1 MADWLLLLLALAAS
15 TILTGAVRSYAV
27 KRSLIDIPNARSSH
41 HTPTPRGGGL
51 GLVAVF
57 LLMMFGLFWFNRVP
71 DDLFIALAGS
81 GLLIAGIGYWD
92 DHRHIPAQWRILVHL
107 LAAVWV
113 VAWLGGIGSVPFG
126 SLWLPLGWIG
136 DVLTVFFLVW
146 LLNLFNFMDG
156 IDGIAASEAVFA
168 ASSAAGLLLLVDPG
182 RAPAALWLLLLAAAV
197 LGFLLWNW
205 PPARIF
211 MGDVGSGF
219 LGMMLGLLALYTSD
233 ERGLNLWVWLI
244 LLGLFIVDATWTLL
258 RRVAAGE
265 RWHEAHCSHA
275 YQRLAR
281 RWQSHKNVTLA
292 AWSVNLLWLL
302 PLALLAAKRPQ
313 IGVFC
318 LVVAYLPL
326 LFLAYRMGAG
336 RAER

>member
-1 MADWLLLLLALAAS
+1 MADWLLLILVLAAS
-15 TILTGAVRSYAV
+15 TILTGAVRGYAV

-41 HTPTPRGGGL
+41 RTPTPRGGGL
-51 GLVAVF
+51 GLAAAF
-57 LLMMFGLFWFNRVP
+57 LLAMLGLFYSDRVP
-71 DDLFIALAGS
+71 ADLFIALSGS

-92 DHRHIPAQWRILVHL
+92 DHGHIPAQWRILVHL
-107 LAAVWV
+107 VAAVWAV
-113 VAWLGGIGSVPFG
+113 TWLGGIGPVPFG

-136 DVLTVFFLVW
+136 DVMAVFFLVW

-168 ASSAAGLLLLVDPG
+168 ASSAAGLLLLTTPDQ
-182 RAPAALWLLLLAAAV
+182 APAVSWLALLAAAA

-219 LGMMLGLLALYTSD
+219 LGMMLGLFALYTSTQA
-233 ERGLNLWVWLI
+233 RLNIWVWLI

-258 RRVAAGE
+258 RRMSAGE

-281 RWQSHKNVTLA
+281 AWQSHKKVTLA

-302 PLALLAAKRPQ
+302 PLALLAATRPQ
-313 IGVFC
+313 IGVLC
-318 LVVAYLPL
+318 LVVAYMPL
-326 LFLAYRMGAG
+326 LLLAYLLGAG
-336 RAER
+336 RAEQ

>member
-1 MADWLLLLLALAAS
+1 MADWVLSILVLAAS
-15 TILTGAVRSYAV
+15 SALTGVMCDYAV

-41 HTPTPRGGGL
+41 DAPTPRGGGL
-51 GLVAVF
+51 GFVAAF
-57 LLMMFGLFWFNRVP
+57 LLAMLGLFYSDRVP
-71 DDLFIALAGS
+71 DDLFTALSGS

-92 DHRHIPAQWRILVHL
+92 DHNHVPAQWRILVHL
-107 LAAVWV
+107 VAAVWAV
-113 VAWLGGIGSVPFG
+113 TWLGGLGPIPFG

-136 DVLTVFFLVW
+136 DVIAVFSLVW

-168 ASSAAGLLLLVDPG
+168 TSSAAGLLLLVDPDQ
-182 RAPAALWLLLLAAAV
+182 APAALWLLLLAAAA

-219 LGMMLGLLALYTSD
+219 LGMMLGMFALYTSMQA
-233 ERGLNLWVWLI
+233 GLNVWVWLI

-258 RRVAAGE
+258 RRMSAGE

-281 RWQSHKNVTLA
+281 AWQSHKKVTLA
-292 AWSVNLLWLL
+292 AWLVNVLWLL
-302 PLALLAAKRPQ
+302 PLALLATLWPQ
-313 IGVFC
+313 KGALC
-318 LVVAYLPL
+318 LAVAYMPL
-326 LFLAYRMGAG
+326 LVLAHRLGAG
-336 RAER
+336 RTDR